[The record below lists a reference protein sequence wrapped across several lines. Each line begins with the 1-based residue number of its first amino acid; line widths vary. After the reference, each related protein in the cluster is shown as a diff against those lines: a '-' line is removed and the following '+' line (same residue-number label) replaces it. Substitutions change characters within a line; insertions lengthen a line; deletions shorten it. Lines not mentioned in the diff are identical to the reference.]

1 MMSEDN
7 QPKAVKPLPL
17 ISRVG
22 IPAAVILAAFLIGF
36 IPMWLKAREGAGKLA
51 RVESELQMARME
63 NTLASAVIDA
73 RRGDY
78 EQARQTAS
86 QFFASLRAESD
97 LGSNSFL
104 TQTQRE
110 RLHSLFTGRDDL
122 ITLLARGDPAA
133 ADRLSDL
140 YVTYRELMKDRG
152 NILERRS

>member
-1 MMSEDN
+1 MSEDN
-7 QPKAVKPLPL
+7 QPQAVKSPSL
-17 ISRVG
+17 IRRAG

-36 IPMWLKAREGAGKLA
+36 IPMWLKARDGTSQLAG
-51 RVESELQMARME
+51 VERELQIARMQ
-63 NTLASAVIDA
+63 NTLTSAVIDA

-78 EQARQTAS
+78 EQARQGAS
-86 QFFASLRAESD
+86 EFFASLRAESE
-97 LGSNSFL
+97 LGSNSAL

-140 YVTYRELMKDRG
+140 YVSYREAMK
-152 NILERRS
+152 I

>member
-1 MMSEDN
+1 MSEDN
-7 QPKAVKPLPL
+7 QPQAVKPPSL
-17 ISRVG
+17 ISRAG
-22 IPAAVILAAFLIGF
+22 IPTAVILAAFLIGF
-36 IPMWLKAREGAGKLA
+36 IPMWLKAREGASQLA
-51 RVESELQMARME
+51 GAERELRIARMQ

-78 EQARQTAS
+78 EQARLATS

-97 LGSNSFL
+97 LGSNSAL

-110 RLHSLFTGRDDL
+110 GLHSLFTGRDDL

-140 YVTYRELMKDRG
+140 YVSSREMLKG
-152 NILERRS
+152 